1 MNEAWGD
8 YTNIEQEREK
18 VGEGEG
24 KESGRDLL
32 FIHNIIVI
40 IIAAFYGSCL
50 LLLLFS
56 LAIKTFTSFAGYIL
70 VGFVCLNCQLCTWLV
85 GWPKGISVCSN
96 SWFSFEANSTRQSS
110 GINLCVSLLVS
121 GLVFFNCTQ
130 SIRHVE
136 RDRREEGEQG
146 EIPFWQH
153 LLDQNESLLNLTLIP
168 FACAQ
173 FTKVFCIN

>member
-8 YTNIEQEREK
+8 YTNIERERER
-18 VGEGEG
+18 GEREWE
-24 KESGRDLL
+24 KSALYSQYYCYYYCCFLWQLL
-32 FIHNIIVI
+32 I
-40 IIAAFYGSCL
+40 IIIIFISNKN
-50 LLLLFS
+50 
-56 LAIKTFTSFAGYIL
+56 IYI
-70 VGFVCLNCQLCTWLV
+70 VCGVYSSRVCLNCQLATWLL
-85 GWPKGISVCSN
+85 GWPKGLSVCSN

-136 RDRREEGEQG
+136 RDRREEVEQG